1 MKARHVI
8 MIIVLILVATIVF
21 SLKEEKN
28 TKTLTCSVNN
38 DFQGMDSVTTL
49 KVKVKDSE
57 IKDIDM
63 TIDAKLPKEY
73 QNQKQ
78 NIIDSMNAQGKM
90 HASSTSDG
98 IRLEADMRSDYFKSL
113 GLNTK
118 ASYQEFKQA
127 LEFQGYR
134 CKN

>member
-8 MIIVLILVATIVF
+8 MIIVLILVATVVF
-21 SLKEEKN
+21 SLKEEKG

-49 KVKVKDSE
+49 KVKVKNNE

-63 TIDAKLPKEY
+63 TIDAIVPSEY

-78 NIIDSMNAQGKM
+78 NIVDSINMQGKM
-90 HASSTSDG
+90 QATTTKDG
-98 IRLEADMRSDYFKSL
+98 IRLTTDMKGEYFKSL

-118 ASYQEFKQA
+118 SSYNEFKQA
-127 LEFQGYR
+127 LEFQGYT
-134 CKN
+134 CK